1 MPGPG
6 VGLGAAA
13 ALLLTAPAIGT
24 VLLLGPGSP
33 AAAAGASSCGLA
45 GAGSHLFTGEQL
57 TEQMWTD
64 ASSIV
69 QTTALAG
76 LPPRAAVIAVATSL
90 QEARLLP
97 ITHGDLAGPDS
108 LGMYQQRNSWGPASV
123 RLDPAGATTLFLAR
137 LVTVPAWQHLPLTR
151 AAQAVQ
157 SSAAGGAYA
166 AWEGDATRIVK
177 TLQGT
182 ASPCTPTAGD
192 GLPATG
198 STALPAGFALP
209 AGTSLPATRAVS
221 FALAQLGKPYGFGST
236 GPLSWDCSSLTQ
248 HAWAAAGVALPRTTY
263 AQVGAG
269 TPVYDPRSLLPGDL
283 VFIAGSDGSTT
294 SPGHVG
300 MYLGGGLLI
309 DAPHTGAVVHILP
322 LSSYGA
328 LSSMRHLA

>member
-1 MPGPG
+1 
-6 VGLGAAA
+6 
-13 ALLLTAPAIGT
+13 
-24 VLLLGPGSP
+24 
-33 AAAAGASSCGLA
+33 
-45 GAGSHLFTGEQL
+45 
-57 TEQMWTD
+57 
-64 ASSIV
+64 
-69 QTTALAG
+69 
-76 LPPRAAVIAVATSL
+76 VIAVATSL

-137 LVTVPAWQHLPLTR
+137 LVTVPAWQHLPLTQ

-182 ASPCTPTAGD
+182 AAPCTPTAGD

-198 STALPAGFALP
+198 STALPAGFELP
-209 AGTSLPATRAVS
+209 AGSSLPATRAVS

-263 AQVGAG
+263 AQVSAG
-269 TPVYDPRSLLPGDL
+269 TPVYDPSALLPGDL